1 MAADAV
7 AKFLGEALLQEGP
20 PPAKKQCLPKPDPL
34 LPPPDGSPESEEE
47 GGPEVP
53 TSTSLSIAAKDTV
66 ALLGKKRSV
75 THTQMVY
82 IYTHIYIYKYTER
95 EDIENI
101 DIYINIYIYL
111 YICTWIGPS
120 NKINQVPS
128 RPRPELRLEKEKPL
142 PKSIKV
148 MAKQRLFLKQMLFW
162 DMCVCAYIQL
172 LAIV

>member
-20 PPAKKQCLPKPDPL
+20 PPAKKQCLPKPDPP
-34 LPPPDGSPESEEE
+34 LPPPDGSPGSEEE

-82 IYTHIYIYKYTER
+82 IYTHIYI
-95 EDIENI
+95 
-101 DIYINIYIYL
+101 
-111 YICTWIGPS
+111 
-120 NKINQVPS
+120 
-128 RPRPELRLEKEKPL
+128 
-142 PKSIKV
+142 
-148 MAKQRLFLKQMLFW
+148 
-162 DMCVCAYIQL
+162 
-172 LAIV
+172 